1 MTDESLEDRV
11 DALENELNHERTKR
25 DKLEEEF
32 SEFRSEVIR
41 KRAELK
47 TSVNELE
54 ETLATVPSASGVDAI
69 RDRLADIEAV
79 VDSFGELAPGEKST
93 EEARAR
99 DLYVRL
105 IRLAANQQGSD
116 DTGRAWCT
124 YDQAVDKL
132 QEAGHDVKYY
142 QQIQRLVDNGHIEP
156 LPGFST
162 GTDDAGTKVLRVTL
176 AEVPDRTTNAVVN
189 TGVSRETINDV
200 VVGTAAGR
208 GGNHVSGETAHNA
221 D

>member
-1 MTDESLEDRV
+1 VE
-11 DALENELNHERTKR
+11 
-25 DKLEEEF
+25 
-32 SEFRSEVIR
+32 
-41 KRAELK
+41 
-47 TSVNELE
+47 
-54 ETLATVPSASGVDAI
+54 
-69 RDRLADIEAV
+69 
-79 VDSFGELAPGEKST
+79 SFGELAPGQQST

-105 IRLAANQQGSD
+105 IRLAANQQAGD

-124 YDQAVDKL
+124 FDDAVNKL

-142 QQIQRLVDNGHIEP
+142 QQIQRLVDNNQIEP

-176 AEVPDRTTNAVVN
+176 AEVPDRTINTVVN
-189 TGVSRETINDV
+189 NGVSSDAINDV

-208 GGNHVSGETAHNA
+208 GGNHASGETAHNA